1 MITFKNVRIIDP
13 ESNRDS
19 LGSLTID
26 NGIIEKIDGPI
37 KGESIDCKGACLA
50 PGIVDIGP
58 KICEPGERHK
68 ESFRTASAAAAAG
81 GVTCLVTRPDTS
93 PPIDTPEI
101 LEFFLTRASNSANV
115 KILPMVTMSK
125 NLSGSEM
132 SELGFMKDLGAIAFS
147 EGLNYFHDT
156 KYFQKTMQYIK
167 ALDLFIIGHPQE
179 NSLSEGSV
187 ATAGAFAS
195 KLGLPSVSTV
205 AEKIGLERD
214 LCLASLTEVK
224 YHADQITTE
233 DAVETLKR
241 YKKTNDRISAGT
253 SIHHI
258 SLNELDIGPYR
269 TFFKITPPLRSEKDR
284 LAVINGL
291 KDGTI
296 DIIGSFHTPQD
307 EESKRLPYE
316 TAAPGAIGL
325 ETILCS
331 ALRLTK
337 DKIFNL
343 PTLFKFLSLNPANL
357 IGAPFGRI
365 REGSPADLVVFDPDE
380 PFLIDR
386 FKLKSKSKNTP
397 FDEQTMQGRVLMTYV
412 NGEEVFRR
420 YN

>member
-1 MITFKNVRIIDP
+1 M
-13 ESNRDS
+13 
-19 LGSLTID
+19 
-26 NGIIEKIDGPI
+26 
-37 KGESIDCKGACLA
+37 
-50 PGIVDIGP
+50 
-58 KICEPGERHK
+58 
-68 ESFRTASAAAAAG
+68 
-81 GVTCLVTRPDTS
+81 
-93 PPIDTPEI
+93 
-101 LEFFLTRASNSANV
+101 
-115 KILPMVTMSK
+115 
-125 NLSGSEM
+125 
-132 SELGFMKDLGAIAFS
+132 
-147 EGLNYFHDT
+147 
-156 KYFQKTMQYIK
+156 
-167 ALDLFIIGHPQE
+167 
-179 NSLSEGSV
+179 

-214 LCLASLTEVK
+214 LSLASLTKVK

-233 DAVETLKR
+233 ESVETLKR
-241 YKKTNDRISAGT
+241 YKKINDRISAGT

-331 ALRLTK
+331 SLRLTK

-365 REGSPADLVVFDPDE
+365 KEGRPADLVVFDPDE

>member
-1 MITFKNVRIIDP
+1 M
-13 ESNRDS
+13 
-19 LGSLTID
+19 
-26 NGIIEKIDGPI
+26 
-37 KGESIDCKGACLA
+37 
-50 PGIVDIGP
+50 
-58 KICEPGERHK
+58 
-68 ESFRTASAAAAAG
+68 
-81 GVTCLVTRPDTS
+81 
-93 PPIDTPEI
+93 
-101 LEFFLTRASNSANV
+101 
-115 KILPMVTMSK
+115 
-125 NLSGSEM
+125 
-132 SELGFMKDLGAIAFS
+132 
-147 EGLNYFHDT
+147 
-156 KYFQKTMQYIK
+156 
-167 ALDLFIIGHPQE
+167 
-179 NSLSEGSV
+179 

-214 LCLASLTEVK
+214 LSLASLTKVK

-233 DAVETLKR
+233 EAVETLKR

-331 ALRLTK
+331 ALRL
-337 DKIFNL
+337 
-343 PTLFKFLSLNPANL
+343 SL
-357 IGAPFGRI
+357 IHI
-365 REGSPADLVVFDPDE
+365 
-380 PFLIDR
+380 
-386 FKLKSKSKNTP
+386 
-397 FDEQTMQGRVLMTYV
+397 
-412 NGEEVFRR
+412 
-420 YN
+420 